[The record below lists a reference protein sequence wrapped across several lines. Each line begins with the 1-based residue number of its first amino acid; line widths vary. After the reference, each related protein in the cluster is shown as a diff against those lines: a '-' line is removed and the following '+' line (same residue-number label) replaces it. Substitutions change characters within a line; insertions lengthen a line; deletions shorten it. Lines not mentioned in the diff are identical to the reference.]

1 MPMQTIFNRIY
12 AQFERLKQH
21 SQSDIDL
28 SFNDGAT
35 DDDFAKL
42 EQVLGFELPKE
53 FKDIY
58 RIHNGSANQGNF
70 VDYEWL
76 SIQRIIEFYQVWLE
90 WYQSGEFN
98 ENGLDFGCEP
108 TSTAIKEQYWWNPR
122 WIVITDN
129 QCFDGKMIDLDPS
142 ETGTKG
148 QIIQMWHDDPSR
160 ELLAVSLTDFF
171 EQFATDLE
179 NDKYLIHPKHHFIK
193 RDTLKYLEAK

>member
-58 RIHNGSANQGNF
+58 CI
-70 VDYEWL
+70 Y
-76 SIQRIIEFYQVWLE
+76 
-90 WYQSGEFN
+90 
-98 ENGLDFGCEP
+98 NGLDFGSVLHDDWLSIEQIITNYQILKQLYDEQVFSDDGIDFGCELDSSAIKP
-108 TSTAIKEQYWWNPR
+108 NYWFNPKWIPFTQSSTADY
-122 WIVITDN
+122 
-129 QCFDGKMIDLDPS
+129 KMIDLDPS

-179 NDKYLIHPKHHFIK
+179 NDKYLIHPKHRFIK